1 MKFDFEIDTGW
12 CLISFKRRKITERD
26 RMRVQ
31 TTHRQREQI
40 KWHPL
45 QWIAHFSLVD
55 QSHPQSTLTLN
66 RLCQWLAEKPV

>member
-12 CLISFKRRKITERD
+12 CLDQLLKDGKITERD

-40 KWHPL
+40 KWHPYNG
-45 QWIAHFSLVD
+45 SRTLV
-55 QSHPQSTLTLN
+55 
-66 RLCQWLAEKPV
+66 WLISPILKVL